1 MSQNSLPTGEGT
13 SNKNDVADPHP
24 STEDNYDKIPHPGG
38 SNPPK
43 ESDPGANSYAHDG
56 KAPPHGD
63 GKGRNGKA

>member
-1 MSQNSLPTGEGT
+1 MTRNSLPTGEGT
-13 SNKNDVADPHP
+13 SAKNDVADPHP
-24 STEDNYDKIPHPGG
+24 STEEDYDKIPRPGG

-43 ESDPGANSYAHDG
+43 KDDPGTNSYTHGG